1 MFFLV
6 CLFNILLTVS
16 GVIWCNKRLS
26 CDDHEVWDVGIFAPV
41 IMSSCFARLNL
52 LLEHSWFLLS
62 RARPLP
68 GFSSNFTNIRAS
80 SHPELHITN
89 ICWHWRDWVSN
100 QTSIHYK
107 RVFWVW
113 EVTKKLFTSDEHQM
127 LLTFSD
133 RVYRLQICLKIPLRT
148 HWPDRLCLKR
158 LQRWSFILVGGGSC
172 LSPVNQNDLLLLISL
187 LCLANLRA
195 GEIQE

>member
-89 ICWHWRDWVSN
+89 ICWHWRDWLSN

-133 RVYRLQICLKIPLRT
+133 RVYRLQICLKRT

-158 LQRWSFILVGGGSC
+158 LQSWSFILVGGGSC

>member
-62 RARPLP
+62 RALPLP

-133 RVYRLQICLKIPLRT
+133 RVYRLQICLKIPPRT
-148 HWPDRLCLKR
+148 HLAGQTVPQKASEVLSWWVAAAICL
-158 LQRWSFILVGGGSC
+158 Q
-172 LSPVNQNDLLLLISL
+172 
-187 LCLANLRA
+187 
-195 GEIQE
+195 